1 MTDSPQSARTGG
13 YHHGALRAALIAA
26 GEQILAEKGLEG
38 FTLREA
44 ARRASVSPAAPSY
57 HFGDVTG
64 LLTALACLGFED
76 LTRRLIA
83 ARDAATAG
91 LGGRLRSQCRAY
103 LAFAMERPGLYGLMF
118 RCDKIDPTDTALA
131 NASSMAL
138 AELTG
143 TVGAMPTHLV
153 NVALVWSLLHGFCTL
168 VLQGH
173 IAYLA
178 GDTAMDQ
185 KAPTLLADMLDRL
198 ILAPPTP

>member
-1 MTDSPQSARTGG
+1 MTDCPPSARTGG

-76 LTRRLIA
+76 LTRRLVT
-83 ARDAATAG
+83 ARDVAATG
-91 LGGRLRSQCRAY
+91 FDTRLRAQCAAY

-118 RCDKIDPTDTALA
+118 RCDKIDLTNPALA
-131 NASSMAL
+131 SASGTAL

-143 TVGAMPTHLV
+143 TVGTLPAHLV
-153 NVALVWSLLHGFCTL
+153 NVALIWSLLHGFCNL

-178 GDTAMDQ
+178 GDSAMEQ
-185 KAPTLLADMLDRL
+185 KAPALLADLLSRL
-198 ILAPPTP
+198 NLTPPGL